1 MPRVPNASCA
11 NATFVQT
18 KDYFNALIFAIKN
31 STASNVDVNID
42 NQSVVVQEDLTQQD
56 QELKKFYW
64 NTVQGS
70 VYQKDL
76 EEAYEQIIYWR

>member
-1 MPRVPNASCA
+1 MPRVLNASYA